1 MLDLISPPPPQKKPL
16 KIDSAFIRV
25 TSNVFYLPEQVCD
38 DDMTSSVLQNGNW
51 QDRTCDERHGF
62 ICMKQ
67 SSIDSTGDEVYVDI
81 GCKFVSQGCTVLFC
95 F

>member
-1 MLDLISPPPPQKKPL
+1 M
-16 KIDSAFIRV
+16 
-25 TSNVFYLPEQVCD
+25 FYLQEQVFD
-38 DDMTSSVLQNGNW
+38 TSSVLQNGNW

-81 GCKFVSQGCTVLFC
+81 GCKFVSQSCTIFRDVTPWILLQNKHKK
-95 F
+95 